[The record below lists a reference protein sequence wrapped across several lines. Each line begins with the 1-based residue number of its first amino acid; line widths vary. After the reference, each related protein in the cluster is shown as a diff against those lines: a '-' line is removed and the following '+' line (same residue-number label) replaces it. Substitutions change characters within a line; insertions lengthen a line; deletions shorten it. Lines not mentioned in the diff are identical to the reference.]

1 MSLILLWRKEAEMV
15 DINWRS
21 LCEEKSKEIAR
32 LRARISALEE
42 HERSLENQL
51 IEARSSKDF
60 EIYANG
66 QPYP

>member
-1 MSLILLWRKEAEMV
+1 MV
-15 DINWRS
+15 DINWKS

-42 HERSLENQL
+42 RERSLENQL